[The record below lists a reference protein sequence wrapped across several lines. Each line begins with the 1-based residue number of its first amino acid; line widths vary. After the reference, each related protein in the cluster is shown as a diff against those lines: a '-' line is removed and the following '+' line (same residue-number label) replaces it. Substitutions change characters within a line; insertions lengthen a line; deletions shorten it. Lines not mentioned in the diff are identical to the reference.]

1 MAVRLADAPAVDA
14 LRAAFMC
21 LLPRIEAHLAFAFRW
36 LRCPHRR
43 ADAVQE
49 AVALAWLGFLRAVS
63 HGKDPSAFAG
73 PLAGYAARRVRVG
86 RRLSGTKSG
95 RDALSPHAGTRHG
108 FTVYSFSWLGSSH
121 PALQELAD
129 NTVTP
134 PPEQAAF
141 RLDFP
146 RWRAGYGARDRAL
159 IDELMA
165 GGRTGDVAARH
176 GLSRGRVSQKRAQF
190 HADWL
195 RFHGEEADPRLPLG
209 DGSGLTD
216 RDPSQS
222 VGPLAAAKLPSTACG
237 TPLANNRRY

>member
-1 MAVRLADAPAVDA
+1 MSHHSRRAPSPNPGAARIPSGPPRARGRSARRSFAMAVRLADAPAVDA

-95 RDALSPHAGTRHG
+95 RDALSPHAG
-108 FTVYSFSWLGSSH
+108 
-121 PALQELAD
+121 
-129 NTVTP
+129 
-134 PPEQAAF
+134 
-141 RLDFP
+141 
-146 RWRAGYGARDRAL
+146 
-159 IDELMA
+159 
-165 GGRTGDVAARH
+165 
-176 GLSRGRVSQKRAQF
+176 
-190 HADWL
+190 
-195 RFHGEEADPRLPLG
+195 
-209 DGSGLTD
+209 
-216 RDPSQS
+216 
-222 VGPLAAAKLPSTACG
+222 
-237 TPLANNRRY
+237 